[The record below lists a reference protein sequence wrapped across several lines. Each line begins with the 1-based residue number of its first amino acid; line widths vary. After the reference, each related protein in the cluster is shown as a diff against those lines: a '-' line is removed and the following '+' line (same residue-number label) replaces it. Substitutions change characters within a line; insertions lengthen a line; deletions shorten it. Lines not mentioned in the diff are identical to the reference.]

1 MITRVFDRFGL
12 LRVVLLKT
20 SNHVVNAPL
29 STAETTPSSDFAR
42 LLRQTSEQLYSNIFV
57 FTLRMF
63 LAALSSKTKFVV
75 RFLHK
80 NGIYI
85 LMRSYVLSAF
95 PLWQIIVPVLQMT
108 QHVFDM

>member
-42 LLRQTSEQLYSNIFV
+42 LLRQTSQQLYSNIFCV
-57 FTLRMF
+57 HPSNVPRCPIFKNKICCSFSTQKWDLHSYAFLCALRLPTL
-63 LAALSSKTKFVV
+63 ADNCASSSDDTTCF
-75 RFLHK
+75 
-80 NGIYI
+80 
-85 LMRSYVLSAF
+85 
-95 PLWQIIVPVLQMT
+95 
-108 QHVFDM
+108 

>member
-42 LLRQTSEQLYSNIFV
+42 LLRQTSEQLYSNIFCV
-57 FTLRMF
+57 HPSNVPRCLIF
-63 LAALSSKTKFVV
+63 KKKFVV